1 MPGPVTSPLSA
12 LIFDVDG
19 TLAETEE
26 MHRHAFNAAF
36 KAADLDWHWTS
47 ALYRELL
54 TTAGGKERIRAFIR
68 DHAGSPAPGSERID
82 LLHAD
87 KTRRYGEMIAR
98 GNIALRA
105 GIADL
110 ITQAQATGLRLAV
123 ATTTSRSN
131 VDALVFATLRQHAAH
146 VFDVIAA
153 GDEVARKKPAPD
165 VYNLA
170 LERLGLPPDRTLALE
185 DSRNGLLSA
194 HGAGI
199 ACIVSPGPYTVGQD
213 FTLACAVVDTFANLR
228 LSDWQL
234 PDTHSARTMQWQ

>member
-1 MPGPVTSPLSA
+1 MMQAPISSSLSA

-36 KAADLDWHWTS
+36 RAAGLDWHWTS
-47 ALYRELL
+47 GLYRELL
-54 TTAGGKERIRAFIR
+54 TTTGGKERIRAYIR
-68 DHAGSPAPGSERID
+68 DHAGGPAPSNERIT

-87 KTRRYGEMIAR
+87 KTRRYGDMMAR

-110 ITQAQATGLRLAV
+110 ITQARAAGLRLAL

-131 VDALVFATLRQHAAH
+131 VDALILATLRQRAAH

-194 HGAGI
+194 HRAGI
-199 ACIVSPGPYTVGQD
+199 ACIVSPGPYTAGQD
-213 FTLACAVVDTFANLR
+213 FSPARAVVDTFADLR
-228 LSDWQL
+228 LSD
-234 PDTHSARTMQWQ
+234 